1 MVTGAVCSTSR
12 PAQAL
17 RHSDLMKMLRVS
29 ALVTHSQ
36 LLSGISP
43 KLPKHTDIYVRI
55 PVSPG
60 TYLSAHYVTIGS
72 LGLKLF
78 TYGSVQTP
86 FSLVSPRFLNI
97 IAISSHLLDISSQIA
112 THDLNLLS
120 PLAAITHSFFSP
132 HH

>member
-1 MVTGAVCSTSR
+1 MSLIVPSASGNK
-12 PAQAL
+12 AL
-17 RHSDLMKMLRVS
+17 SEGRGDI
-29 ALVTHSQ
+29 THSQ

-97 IAISSHLLDISSQIA
+97 IAISSHVLDISSQIA